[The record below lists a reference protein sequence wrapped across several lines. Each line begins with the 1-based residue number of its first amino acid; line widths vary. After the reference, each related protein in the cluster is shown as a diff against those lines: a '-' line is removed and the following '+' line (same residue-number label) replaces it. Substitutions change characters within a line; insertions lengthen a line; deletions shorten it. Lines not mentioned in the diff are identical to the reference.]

1 MRTYKIA
8 IKFKDGS
15 YWDEKELGTE
25 INSEQLKI
33 FLDENERMGKP
44 ELTSF
49 LTREK
54 KLYSEVEKIEL
65 IF

>member
-8 IKFKDGS
+8 IKFKDGTYWS
-15 YWDEKELGTE
+15 YEELGQE
-25 INSEQLKI
+25 ITSEQLKL

-44 ELTSF
+44 ELTSM